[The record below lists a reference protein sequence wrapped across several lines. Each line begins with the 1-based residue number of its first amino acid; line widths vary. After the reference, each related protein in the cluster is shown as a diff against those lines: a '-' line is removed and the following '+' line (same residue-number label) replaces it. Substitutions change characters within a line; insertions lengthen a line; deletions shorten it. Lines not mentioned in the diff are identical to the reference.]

1 MRLDKATTLKKLAQR
16 TASPLSRI
24 VCSRLLYTP
33 MRMLDAYL
41 NFLMGKGSGTG
52 WDLAHEIQTALSCVY
67 RQRPVIFDVGANVG
81 EWSQGLLAA
90 SPAARLYLFEP
101 APGSQQAI
109 RARNLREA
117 VLIPCAVGDRPGK
130 ARLHLSSAL
139 DSTAS
144 LHARGETFFR
154 HKQYQSVEVD
164 VVTLDHVIQ
173 EQGIDFVDFVKM
185 DIEGHELH
193 ALAGA
198 RAALQARRIGALSFE
213 FGSGDINSRTFFRD
227 LWDLLTGQ
235 GFSLSR
241 ITPSGRLLPLEDYY
255 EDCEY
260 FRGVSNYVAE
270 LKNRPRHPVTLAGLG
285 ASPNRGVFQAAAFV

>member
-1 MRLDKATTLKKLAQR
+1 MRLDKATTLKKLAQQ
-16 TASPLSRI
+16 TASPLSRM
-24 VCSRLLYTP
+24 VCSKLLYTP

-41 NFLMGKGSGTG
+41 NYLMGKGSGTG
-52 WDLAHEIQTALSCVY
+52 LDLAQEIQAARSCVH
-67 RQRPVIFDVGANVG
+67 RQRPVIFDLGANIG
-81 EWSQGLLAA
+81 EWSQGFLAA

-109 RARNLREA
+109 RARNLRDA

-139 DSTAS
+139 DRTAS
-144 LHARGETFFR
+144 LHVRGETSFR

-164 VVTLDHVIQ
+164 VVTLDYVIQ

-193 ALAGA
+193 ALEGG
-198 RAALQARRIGALSFE
+198 RAAFRARRIGALSFE

-227 LWDLLTGQ
+227 LWDFLVGQ

-241 ITPSGRLLPLEDYY
+241 ITPSGRLLPLDDYY

-260 FRGVSNYVAE
+260 FRGVSNYIAE
-270 LKNRPRHPVTLAGLG
+270 LKHCPGPP
-285 ASPNRGVFQAAAFV
+285 AS